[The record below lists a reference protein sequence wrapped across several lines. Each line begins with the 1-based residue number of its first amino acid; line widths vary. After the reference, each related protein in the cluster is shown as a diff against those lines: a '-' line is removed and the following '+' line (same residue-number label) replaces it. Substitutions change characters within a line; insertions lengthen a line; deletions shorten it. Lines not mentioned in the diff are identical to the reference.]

1 MTPLAAEVTAKPDRR
16 RLAHLLRAARSPLDP
31 DGVADLV
38 AGVLAAAAEIGH
50 SWHQLVAHP
59 TPPALAEALE
69 ELRAHM
75 AAGYHDGLSREDFAR
90 LPRAARVARLR
101 EVMAARGI
109 DGFIVPRADEYQ
121 GEYVPPAGQ
130 RLAWL
135 TGFTG
140 SAGLAIVLRDRAAL
154 FVDGRYTLQAAAQ
167 VDTALFEIRHLV
179 DEPAWRWLAG
189 AAQKGGVFGYDPW
202 LHTPQ
207 EVERFRMGAE
217 RASAKLQPVD
227 NPLDQVWQDR
237 PPAPLAPVVPH
248 PESFAGESAEAKRS
262 RLGHAL
268 AEDGVA
274 AVVLTMPESI
284 AWLLNIRGGDVPHT
298 PLPLSFAILRQDGSV
313 SLFIDRRKLVPGLDR
328 HLGNAVA
335 IEPPEGLGPALDALA
350 ASGERV
356 KVDPGTASS
365 L

>member
-1 MTPLAAEVTAKPDRR
+1 MGIAAPPNHPKRCIPAMHKPGAYQTFGETVAAPQQISSRIGTRVKVRPANASESAMTAAAATKPDRR
-16 RLAHLLRAARSPLDP
+16 RLAHLLRAAHAPLDP
-31 DGVADLV
+31 DGVAELV
-38 AGVLAAAAEIGH
+38 AGVLAAPVEIGD
-50 SWHQLVAHP
+50 SWHQLVADP

-101 EVMAARGI
+101 EVMAAREI

-167 VDTALFEIRHLV
+167 VETALFEIRHLV

-189 AAQKGGVFGYDPW
+189 VARQVAVIGY
-202 LHTPQ
+202 
-207 EVERFRMGAE
+207 
-217 RASAKLQPVD
+217 
-227 NPLDQVWQDR
+227 
-237 PPAPLAPVVPH
+237 AP
-248 PESFAGESAEAKRS
+248 
-262 RLGHAL
+262 
-268 AEDGVA
+268 
-274 AVVLTMPESI
+274 T
-284 AWLLNIRGGDVPHT
+284 
-298 PLPLSFAILRQDGSV
+298 LP
-313 SLFIDRRKLVPGLDR
+313 
-328 HLGNAVA
+328 
-335 IEPPEGLGPALDALA
+335 
-350 ASGERV
+350 
-356 KVDPGTASS
+356 
-365 L
+365 

>member
-1 MTPLAAEVTAKPDRR
+1 MTPVAAEVAAKPDRR

-31 DGVADLV
+31 DGVVDLV
-38 AGVLAAAAEIGH
+38 AGVLAAPAEIGD
-50 SWHQLVAHP
+50 SWHQLVADP

-75 AAGYHDGLSREDFAR
+75 AAGYHDGLASEDFKR

-109 DGFIVPRADEYQ
+109 NGFIVPRADEYQ

-167 VDTALFEIRHLV
+167 VETALFEIRHLV

-189 AAQKGGVFGYDPW
+189 AARQGAVIGYDPW

-207 EVERFRMGAE
+207 EVERFRAGVE
-217 RASAKLQPVD
+217 RAQAKLQPVA
-227 NPLDQVWQDR
+227 NPVDEAWAGR

-248 PESFAGESAEAKRS
+248 PDRYAGESAEAKRTW
-262 RLGHAL
+262 LGRSL
-268 AEDGVA
+268 AEEGA
-274 AVVLTMPESI
+274 AAAVLTMPESI
-284 AWLLNIRGGDVPHT
+284 AWLLNIRGGDV
-298 PLPLSFAILRQDGSV
+298 
-313 SLFIDRRKLVPGLDR
+313 
-328 HLGNAVA
+328 
-335 IEPPEGLGPALDALA
+335 
-350 ASGERV
+350 
-356 KVDPGTASS
+356 
-365 L
+365 

>member
-1 MTPLAAEVTAKPDRR
+1 MTAAAATKPDRR

-101 EVMAARGI
+101 EVMTARGI

-167 VDTALFEIRHLV
+167 VETALFEIRHLV
-179 DEPAWRWLAG
+179 DEPAWRWLAEAASKG
-189 AAQKGGVFGYDPW
+189 AVIGYDPW
-202 LHTPQ
+202 LHTPH
-207 EVERFRMGAE
+207 EVERFRAAAAKAGA
-217 RASAKLQPVD
+217 ALHAVSQ
-227 NPLDQVWQDR
+227 NPLDQVWPGR
-237 PPAPLAPVVPH
+237 PAAPIAPVVP
-248 PESFAGESAEAKRS
+248 
-262 RLGHAL
+262 
-268 AEDGVA
+268 
-274 AVVLTMPESI
+274 
-284 AWLLNIRGGDVPHT
+284 
-298 PLPLSFAILRQDGSV
+298 
-313 SLFIDRRKLVPGLDR
+313 
-328 HLGNAVA
+328 
-335 IEPPEGLGPALDALA
+335 
-350 ASGERV
+350 
-356 KVDPGTASS
+356 
-365 L
+365 